1 SLEIFLGC
9 ELKSRK
15 EVVFNPEEDGFEH
28 MLSLRMVCVDHS
40 TNDEMHV
47 IEVQAV
53 IASLKPSTLPSVCLG
68 GFEITPPVVFRL
80 KSGSG
85 PVADDYEENVYEV
98 AEDYEEEVAEDYE
111 EEVADDYE
119 ENVYEVAEDYEE
131 NDYEEEVA
139 EDYEEN
145 DYEEEVA
152 EDYEEEEEESH
163 VKPKKAP
170 SKPQTPAQNGKTPKD
185 SKKPQTPLT
194 LPEIKAKMMA
204 TVKKGVTL
212 PKLLPKFENYMK
224 NAFKVTD
231 TKVRMWKW
239 RQTVEEKK

>member
-1 SLEIFLGC
+1 H
-9 ELKSRK
+9 SR
-15 EVVFNPEEDGFEH
+15 
-28 MLSLRMVCVDHS
+28 R
-40 TNDEMHV
+40 
-47 IEVQAV
+47 
-53 IASLKPSTLPSVCLG
+53 ASGPQRVCLG

-85 PVADDYEENVYEV
+85 PVYISGQHLIMCPDLSFDDNK
-98 AEDYEEEVAEDYE
+98 DEEEPKLSFQKQSYSWHK
-111 EEVADDYE
+111 
-119 ENVYEVAEDYEE
+119 